1 MMRRALVALAVAST
15 AWASTVT
22 GAHASALPPVKHVF
36 VIVLENENY
45 TASFGPGSKAPYLA
59 NTLTSMGQQ
68 LNQYYGIGHF
78 SLDNYIAMVSGQ
90 APNVQTQADCM
101 IYTDFVPGVVGP
113 GGQAIGQGCVY
124 PKAVA
129 TVADQLTAKGLSWK
143 GYLES
148 MGSPCRHPDL
158 NTQDTTQQAK
168 VGDQYAARHNP
179 FVYFHSI
186 IDSPA
191 CAANDVPLERL
202 PGDLATASTTAS
214 LSVIV
219 PDLCHDGHD
228 SPCVDKQP
236 GGLVSANAFL
246 EQWVPKILGS
256 AGYRDGGLLVVTFDE
271 ASNSD
276 TTACC
281 GEAPGPNSP
290 MPGQQG
296 PGGGRVGA
304 VLVSPFIAPGGINP
318 TPYNHYSLLRS
329 IEDLFGLEHLGMA
342 GAAGLKAFGDDVFT
356 NPPAAT
362 VVNPVP
368 APPPA
373 PAPVTTLPVT
383 GTPTLPIALAA
394 ALLLAAALAGRR
406 VVRSSRGR

>member
-1 MMRRALVALAVAST
+1 MRRALAALAVVST

-45 TASFGPGSKAPYLA
+45 DASFGPGSKAPYLA
-59 NTLTSMGQQ
+59 NTLTSMGQH
-68 LNQYYGIGHF
+68 LSQYYGIGHF
-78 SLDNYIAMVSGQ
+78 SLDNYVAMVSGQ

-101 IYTDFVPGVVGP
+101 IYTDFLPGVVGP
-113 GGQAIGQGCVY
+113 DGQAIGQGCVY

-191 CAANDVPLERL
+191 CVANDVPLERL
-202 PGDLATASTTAS
+202 PGDLATTSTTAS

-304 VLVSPFIAPGGINP
+304 VLVSPFIAPGGSNP

-356 NPPAAT
+356 NPPAST
-362 VVNPVP
+362 VVGPVP

-373 PAPVTTLPVT
+373 PAPVATLPVT
-383 GTPTLPIALAA
+383 GASTLPVALGA